1 MNSTFTSRTSPAMF
15 RLRWFGYD
23 RAEVD
28 EFLRRTAADRRRLQ
42 TDLAQLEV
50 LLAGHA
56 GERRRELERLAA
68 LRVETARSCNVSTGD
83 LHTVAKLSS
92 TRQNAL
98 RLSQQ
103 VRQVLKPTAIL
114 SGLLLSQPRFRW
126 PFTAVPLTR
135 RTSVLA
141 VSISAAALFLI
152 FLGVHYWSPT
162 SQAAAVNV
170 ASTQENLQPVA
181 SQPVAAPEPVAQQ
194 VEGLL
199 LTLTAQGAC
208 WIRTIIDGNPPLER
222 LLKPNETLLL
232 RAKDE
237 VVLRVGDAA
246 ALSLTINN
254 QLAKP
259 FGAPGEVVTTRITR
273 SNYLGFLSNN

>member
-1 MNSTFTSRTSPAMF
+1 M
-15 RLRWFGYD
+15 
-23 RAEVD
+23 
-28 EFLRRTAADRRRLQ
+28 
-42 TDLAQLEV
+42 
-50 LLAGHA
+50 
-56 GERRRELERLAA
+56 
-68 LRVETARSCNVSTGD
+68 
-83 LHTVAKLSS
+83 
-92 TRQNAL
+92 
-98 RLSQQ
+98 
-103 VRQVLKPTAIL
+103 LKPT
-114 SGLLLSQPRFRW
+114 
-126 PFTAVPLTR
+126 TAVPLTR
-135 RTSVLA
+135 RARVLA
-141 VSISAAALFLI
+141 VSISAAALILI
-152 FLGVHYWSPT
+152 FIGVHYSSPT
-162 SQAAAVNV
+162 SQAAVNV
-170 ASTQENLQPVA
+170 ASTHETLQPVA

-208 WIRTIIDGNPPLER
+208 WIRTIIDGNEPLER
-222 LLKPNETLLL
+222 LLKPNETLLV

>member
-1 MNSTFTSRTSPAMF
+1 MF

-23 RAEVD
+23 RGEVD
-28 EFLRRTAADRRRLQ
+28 EFLRRTTADRRRLQ

-68 LRVETARSCNVSTGD
+68 LRIETARSCNVSTD
-83 LHTVAKLSS
+83 ALHTVAKLSS

-98 RLSQQ
+98 RLSQE

-114 SGLLLSQPRFRW
+114 SGFLLSQPRFRW
-126 PFTAVPLTR
+126 PFTAVRLTG

-141 VSISAAALFLI
+141 VSISAAVLILI
-152 FLGVHYWSPT
+152 FLGAHYWSPT

-170 ASTQENLQPVA
+170 ASTQETLQPVP

-208 WIRTIIDGNPPLER
+208 WIRTIIDGNQPLER
-222 LLKPNETLLL
+222 MLKPNETLLL

-254 QLAKP
+254 QLARP
-259 FGAPGEVVTTRITR
+259 FGAPGKVVTTRITR

>member
-1 MNSTFTSRTSPAMF
+1 MF

-68 LRVETARSCNVSTGD
+68 LRVETARSCNVSTGP
-83 LHTVAKLSS
+83 LHTVAKRSS

-98 RLSQQ
+98 RLSQR
-103 VRQVLKPTAIL
+103 VRQVLKPI
-114 SGLLLSQPRFRW
+114 
-126 PFTAVPLTR
+126 TAVPLTR
-135 RTSVLA
+135 RASVLA
-141 VSISAAALFLI
+141 LNILSVAIILI
-152 FLGVHYWSPT
+152 FLGVHYWSPA
-162 SQAAAVNV
+162 SQAGAVNV
-170 ASTQENLQPVA
+170 ASTQETLQPVA
-181 SQPVAAPEPVAQQ
+181 SPVAAPEPVAQQ

-208 WIRTIIDGNPPLER
+208 WIRTIIDGNEPLER

-232 RAKDE
+232 RARDE

-259 FGAPGEVVTTRITR
+259 FGAPGKVVTTRITR
-273 SNYLGFLSNN
+273 SNYLGFLTNN

>member
-1 MNSTFTSRTSPAMF
+1 MNSTFTGRTSSAMF

-68 LRVETARSCNVSTGD
+68 LHVETARSCNVSTGA

-103 VRQVLKPTAIL
+103 IRQLKPTAVL
-114 SGLLLSQPRFRW
+114 SGFLLNEPRFRW
-126 PFTAVPLTR
+126 PFSAVPLTR
-135 RTSVLA
+135 RARVLA
-141 VSISAAALFLI
+141 ASISAAALILI

-162 SQAAAVNV
+162 SPAAAVNV
-170 ASTQENLQPVA
+170 ASTQETLQPVA
-181 SQPVAAPEPVAQQ
+181 SQPVAAPEPVARQ

-199 LTLTAQGAC
+199 LTLTAQRAC
-208 WIRTIIDGNPPLER
+208 WIRTIIDGNQPIER

-237 VVLRVGDAA
+237 VVLRVGDAG
-246 ALSLTINN
+246 ALSLMINN

-259 FGAPGEVVTTRITR
+259 FGAPGKVVTTRITR